1 MEKTATDQTSKRSS
15 KTKPSTI
22 QPPPLTGIFE
32 VPVSGSLL
40 AREPE
45 NVIRQATRWQVA
57 EADQG
62 RNEQRLVDDLGATVV
77 KLSDD
82 QLAAMAA
89 KVRADVWPQVLEDVG
104 ADWGQAILDK
114 VAASN

>member
-45 NVIRQATRWQVA
+45 NVIRQAVEYATLEWVDWFNNCRLLEPNGNIPPA
-57 EADQG
+57 EAEA
-62 RNEQRLVDDLGATVV
+62 NFY
-77 KLSDD
+77 
-82 QLAAMAA
+82 AALERKDMAA
-89 KVRADVWPQVLEDVG
+89 
-104 ADWGQAILDK
+104 
-114 VAASN
+114 